1 MGFVFALF
9 KCWSVSNL
17 NSIKIFY
24 FFGRTENFVGRYLS
38 HPRTRKLNEGE
49 IEVLNVL
56 SIKTGQRNPRCK
68 LLSPFAGD
76 EHLFAG
82 KLVI

>member
-1 MGFVFALF
+1 MSFVFAVF
-9 KCWSVSNL
+9 KRWSIANE
-17 NSIKIFY
+17 NAINIFY
-24 FFGRTENFVGRYLS
+24 FFERVDNFVASYS
-38 HPRTRKLNEGE
+38 CPPRTRKLNEGE

-76 EHLFAG
+76 EHLYAG

>member
-1 MGFVFALF
+1 M
-9 KCWSVSNL
+9 
-17 NSIKIFY
+17 
-24 FFGRTENFVGRYLS
+24 GRYLS
-38 HPRTRKLNEGE
+38 HPRTRKLNKGE

-76 EHLFAG
+76 EHLFVG

>member
-1 MGFVFALF
+1 M
-9 KCWSVSNL
+9 
-17 NSIKIFY
+17 
-24 FFGRTENFVGRYLS
+24 GRYSS
-38 HPRTRKLNEGE
+38 HPRTRKLNEAK

-68 LLSPFAGD
+68 LLSPFPGD
-76 EHLFAG
+76 KMLLYAG